1 MALRPIS
8 LYLEP
13 LTSRLMS
20 NPYDFLYQG
29 VIRITDMDYLR
40 LENRTFSVVRFFL
53 ECRVSRQYSNGVHD
67 KPYLSN
73 RSISK
78 GVPYHRSNA

>member
-20 NPYDFLYQG
+20 NSYDFLYQG

-40 LENRTFSVVRFFL
+40 LENRTFSVVRLFQ
-53 ECRVSRQYSNGVHD
+53 ECRVSHQHPNGVYD
-67 KPYLSN
+67 KSYLSN

-78 GVPYHRSNA
+78 AVPHHLSNA